1 MGDLSE
7 LTLALRLFLRAYPWR
22 RIDPVPWCELRRPL
36 AESRLALI
44 TSAGLVPPGAAPFDE
59 SVRGGDGSWREIPGD
74 IAVGSLVECHR
85 SEAFDHRG
93 VAADR
98 NLVFPLDRLRELAA
112 AGRVGALND
121 RHFSVMGSLTAV
133 GRFMRETAPAI
144 AMALAADGVEA
155 ALLVPV

>member
-22 RIDPVPWCELRRPL
+22 RIDPVPWSELRRPL
-36 AESRLALI
+36 AESRLALV
-44 TSAGLVPPGAAPFDE
+44 TSAGLVPPGAPPFDE

-74 IAVGSLVECHR
+74 VAVEALVECHR

-93 VAADR
+93 IAADR
-98 NLVFPLDRLRELAA
+98 NLAFPLDRLRELVANR
-112 AGRVGALND
+112 RVGELNH

-144 AMALAADGVEA
+144 AAALVADGVDA
-155 ALLVPV
+155 VLLVPV